1 MRKVRLMAIAAAL
14 AAISAFAALS
24 IKAESAP
31 EYKAMALIEAET
43 GELIEGENCDA
54 PLPMASTTKIMTALV
69 VLERCKMD
77 ELVSVPDAAVG
88 VEGSSVYL
96 ERGERMTVE
105 DLLYGLMLASGNDAA
120 AALAVYVSGSEAEF
134 AKLMN
139 AKAAELG
146 LQNTH
151 FATPHGLHDEAHYT
165 TARELCLI
173 AREAMKNES
182 FREIVS
188 SKYHSASSGAKPRA
202 FKNKNSLLWDYE
214 GAFGIKTGYTKA
226 AGRCLVFG
234 AERDGMTLIGC
245 VLDCGPMFETA
256 ARLMDEAFASC
267 SKQTVVEAGAHVFD
281 INISGAG
288 ENVLAVCAKSSIIT
302 VMREGE
308 ERAFRTETAIKG
320 DLRAPVLR
328 GEPVGTLRVYEGGV
342 LVGETELVAANSV
355 ASKDYGFWWR
365 LLASLFAA

>member
-1 MRKVRLMAIAAAL
+1 MACAAAL
-14 AAISAFAALS
+14 AALMPAAAFPV
-24 IKAESAP
+24 KAQPAEKT
-31 EYKAMALIEAET
+31 EYAAMALIEAET
-43 GELIEGENCDA
+43 GELIAGENCDA

-69 VLERCKMD
+69 VLERCGMD
-77 ELVSVPDAAVG
+77 ELVPVPDEAVG
-88 VEGSSVYL
+88 VEGSSIYL
-96 ERGERMTVE
+96 ERGESMTVG

-120 AALAVYVSGSEAEF
+120 AALAVYVSGSEEAF
-134 AKLMN
+134 SRLMN
-139 AKAAELG
+139 DKAAQLG
-146 LQNTH
+146 LEHTH
-151 FATPHGLHDEAHYT
+151 FVTPHGLHDAEHYA

-173 AREAMKNES
+173 AREALKDER

-188 SKYHSASSGAKPRA
+188 TRYHSASSGSKPRA
-202 FKNKNSLLWDYE
+202 FKNKNSLLWDYD
-214 GAFGIKTGYTKA
+214 GAFGVKTGYTKA

-234 AERDGMTLIGC
+234 AERGGMTLIGC

-267 SKQTVVEAGAHVFD
+267 SKQIVVEAGAHVFD

-308 ERAFRTETAIKG
+308 DRAFRTETAVIE
-320 DLRAPVLR
+320 DLRAPVIR
-328 GEPVGTLRVYEGGV
+328 GETVGMLRVYEGGA
-342 LVGETELVAANSV
+342 LVGGTELIAANSV